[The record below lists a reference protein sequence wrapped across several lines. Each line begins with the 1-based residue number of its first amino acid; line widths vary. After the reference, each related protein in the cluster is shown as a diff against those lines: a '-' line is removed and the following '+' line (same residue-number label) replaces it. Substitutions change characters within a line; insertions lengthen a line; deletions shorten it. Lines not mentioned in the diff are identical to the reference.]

1 MDYTEEELIAAL
13 RAADTDARTSQDP
26 EVSMTAAQ
34 AVDELTQMLDSL
46 QQDKPVEG
54 YDPSAFTAPE
64 NYRQSYGQMKE
75 TVEDFPK
82 FISELGQEFD
92 DPANPEKVFAAAT
105 SSRGALGT
113 GLDLLGQGAKLSLM
127 EVSKFVPDSI
137 EKTVVDNVTPVAKA
151 IADSAIGDV
160 AKWSYGE
167 YLDWKNENP
176 RKGRA
181 LEGVVNIAEVF
192 VPPLTR
198 KPVTDESFIRTL
210 ADQQYARAVHLDT
223 GQRRDFLNTVIEP
236 ISTPANDLKRA
247 ERLEQ
252 NEKGRNVYIPTDD
265 EVEMVNVLKGIESIN
280 EKTSF
285 VKIRQVLEEQ
295 VETTHNSLTK
305 LLNKSKFKFN
315 KKEVIDDL
323 QARIKIDLNENPVL
337 IGDAKAVA
345 TKIFNKAIRLLN
357 EADSSPAGIMEV
369 RRQLDTWAK
378 KSGKDSYDG
387 NENAWTVSQR
397 SVRDFLNQK
406 VAEAV
411 PETPVLEKLRR
422 QHLLLRSRDRVLPK
436 AAKEADTRLGRQ
448 FQNIG
453 KTTDTTL
460 PKTPL
465 GKVATVT
472 TAATILG
479 GSTFMGWLP
488 ALSVLAATGTL
499 GYAAYRGSI
508 SPSLRKT
515 LSASLRQVDNVLAKT
530 SLNKEMREAIQADRA
545 AIVELM
551 QLPTAPE
558 GADDDGEDTNE

>member
-1 MDYTEEELIAAL
+1 MNYTEEELIDAL

-26 EVSMTAAQ
+26 EVSINAAQ
-34 AVDELTQMLDSL
+34 AVDELIQMLDSL

-75 TVEDFPK
+75 TIEDFPK
-82 FISELGQEFD
+82 FASELGQEFD
-92 DPANPEKVFAAAT
+92 DPANPEKIFAAAA

-210 ADQQYARAVHLDT
+210 ADQQYARAVHLET

-252 NEKGRNVYIPTDD
+252 NEKGRNIYIPTDD
-265 EVEMVNVLKGIESIN
+265 EVEMVNVLKGIDDIN

-315 KKEVIDDL
+315 KKELIDDL
-323 QARIKIDLNENPVL
+323 KAQIKIDLNENPVL

-345 TKIFNKAIRLLN
+345 TKIYNKAIRLLN
-357 EADSSPAGIMEV
+357 EADSSPAGIMQV

-378 KSGKDSYDG
+378 DSGKDSYDG

-397 SVRDFLNQK
+397 SVRDFLNER
-406 VAEAV
+406 VSEAV

-436 AAKEADTRLGRQ
+436 AAKEVDTRLGRQ

-460 PKTPL
+460 PRTPL

-530 SLNKEMREAIQADRA
+530 SLNKEMKEAIQADRA

>member
-34 AVDELTQMLDSL
+34 AVDELTQMLDRL

-54 YDPSAFTAPE
+54 YDPAAFTAPE
-64 NYRQSYGQMKE
+64 QYRQSFGQMRE

-92 DPANPEKVFAAAT
+92 DPANPEKVFAAAA

-160 AKWSYGE
+160 AKWTYGE
-167 YLDWKNENP
+167 YIDWKSENP

-181 LEGVVNIAEVF
+181 LEGVVNLAEVF
-192 VPPLTR
+192 APPLTR
-198 KPVTDESFIRTL
+198 KPVTDTSFIRTL
-210 ADQQYARAVHLDT
+210 ADEQYARAVHLET

-236 ISTPANDLKRA
+236 ISTAANDLKRA

-315 KKEVIDDL
+315 KKELIDDL
-323 QARIKIDLNENPVL
+323 EARIKIDLDENPVL
-337 IGDAKAVA
+337 IGDAKSVA
-345 TKIFNKAIRLLN
+345 TKIYNKAIRLLK

-397 SVRDFLNQK
+397 SVRDFLNER
-406 VAEAV
+406 VADAV

-422 QHLLLRSRDRVLPK
+422 QHLLLRSKDRVLPK
-436 AAKEADTRLGRQ
+436 AAKEAETRLGRQ
-448 FQNIG
+448 FQNVG
-453 KTTDTTL
+453 KVTDTTL

-488 ALSVLAATGTL
+488 GLSVLAATGTL

-530 SLNKEMREAIQADRA
+530 SLNKEMKEAIQLDRA

-558 GADDDGEDTNE
+558 GADDGGEDTNE

>member
-26 EVSMTAAQ
+26 EVSSNAAQ
-34 AVDELTQMLDSL
+34 AVEELTQMLDTL
-46 QQDKPVEG
+46 QQEKPVEG
-54 YDPSAFTAPE
+54 YDPASFTAPE
-64 NYRQSYGQMKE
+64 QYRQAFGQIRE

-82 FISELGQEFD
+82 FVSELGEEFD
-92 DPANPEKVFAAAT
+92 DPANPEKVFAAAA

-113 GLDLLGQGAKLSLM
+113 GLDLLGQGARLSLM
-127 EVSKFVPDSI
+127 EVSKFLPDPI
-137 EKTVVDNVTPVAKA
+137 EKTIIDNVTPVAQA
-151 IADSAIGDV
+151 IADSKLGDIV
-160 AKWSYGE
+160 SQTYGD
-167 YLDWKNENP
+167 YLNWKTENP

-181 LEGVVNIAEVF
+181 LEGVVNMAEVF
-192 VPPLTR
+192 APPLAR
-198 KPVTDESFIRTL
+198 KPVADTSFIRTL
-210 ADQQYARAVHLDT
+210 ADEQYGRAVHLET

-252 NEKGRNVYIPTDD
+252 NEKGKNVYIPTDD
-265 EVEMVNVLKGIESIN
+265 EVEMVNVLKGIEGIN
-280 EKTSF
+280 PKTSF
-285 VKIRQVLEEQ
+285 VKIRQVLESQ
-295 VETTHNSLTK
+295 VETTHKSLTK
-305 LLNKSKFKFN
+305 LLNKSKYKFN
-315 KKEVIDDL
+315 KKELVDDL
-323 QARIKIDLNENPVL
+323 ETKIAIDLDENPVL

-345 TKIFNKAIRLLN
+345 TKIYNKALRLLK
-357 EADSSPAGIMEV
+357 ESDGSPASVMDV
-369 RRQLDTWAK
+369 RRQLDLWAK

-422 QHLLLRSRDRVLPK
+422 QHLLLRSKDRVLPK
-436 AAKEADTRLGRQ
+436 AAQEADTRLGRQ

-453 KTTDTTL
+453 KATDTTL
-460 PKTPL
+460 PKTIL
-465 GKVATVT
+465 GKTATIS
-472 TAATILG
+472 AAVTILG
-479 GSTFMGWLP
+479 GSTLMGWLP
-488 ALSVLAATGTL
+488 GLSVLAATGTL

-508 SPSLRKT
+508 SPSLRRT
-515 LSASLRQVDNVLAKT
+515 LSASLRQVDDVLNKP
-530 SLNKEMREAIQADRA
+530 SLNKEMRDAIQADRA

-551 QLPTAPE
+551 QLPSAPE

>member
-26 EVSMTAAQ
+26 EVSINAAQ
-34 AVDELTQMLDSL
+34 AVDELTQMLDRL

-54 YDPSAFTAPE
+54 YDPAAFTAPE
-64 NYRQSYGQMKE
+64 QYRQSFGQMRK

-92 DPANPEKVFAAAT
+92 DPANPEKVFAAAA

-160 AKWSYGE
+160 AKWTYGE
-167 YLDWKNENP
+167 YIDWKSENP

-181 LEGVVNIAEVF
+181 LEGVVNLAEVF
-192 VPPLTR
+192 APPLTR
-198 KPVTDESFIRTL
+198 KPVTDTSFIRTL
-210 ADQQYARAVHLDT
+210 ADEQYARAVHLET

-236 ISTPANDLKRA
+236 ISTAANDLKRA

-315 KKEVIDDL
+315 KKELIDDL
-323 QARIKIDLNENPVL
+323 EARIKIDLDENPVL
-337 IGDAKAVA
+337 IGDAKSVA
-345 TKIFNKAIRLLN
+345 TKIYNKAIRLLK
-357 EADSSPAGIMEV
+357 EADSSPAGVMEV

-397 SVRDFLNQK
+397 SVRDFLNER
-406 VAEAV
+406 VADAV

-422 QHLLLRSRDRVLPK
+422 QHLLLRSKDRVLPK
-436 AAKEADTRLGRQ
+436 AAKEAETRLGRQ
-448 FQNIG
+448 FQNVG
-453 KTTDTTL
+453 KATDTTL

-488 ALSVLAATGTL
+488 GLSVLAATGTL

-530 SLNKEMREAIQADRA
+530 SLNKEMKEAIQVDRA

>member
-26 EVSMTAAQ
+26 EVSINAAQ
-34 AVDELTQMLDSL
+34 AVDELTQMLDRL

-54 YDPSAFTAPE
+54 YDPAAFTAPE
-64 NYRQSYGQMKE
+64 QYRQSFGQMRE

-92 DPANPEKVFAAAT
+92 DPANPEKVFAAAA

-160 AKWSYGE
+160 AKWTYGE
-167 YLDWKNENP
+167 YIDWKSENP

-181 LEGVVNIAEVF
+181 LEGVVNLAEVF
-192 VPPLTR
+192 APPLTR
-198 KPVTDESFIRTL
+198 KPVTDTSFIRTL
-210 ADQQYARAVHLDT
+210 ADEQYARAVHLET

-236 ISTPANDLKRA
+236 ISTAANDLKRA

-265 EVEMVNVLKGIESIN
+265 EVEMVNVLKGIENIN

-315 KKEVIDDL
+315 KKELIDDL
-323 QARIKIDLNENPVL
+323 EARIKIDLDENPVL
-337 IGDAKAVA
+337 IGDAKSVA
-345 TKIFNKAIRLLN
+345 TKIYNKAIRLLK
-357 EADSSPAGIMEV
+357 EADSSPAGVMEV

-397 SVRDFLNQK
+397 SVRDFLNER
-406 VAEAV
+406 VADAV

-422 QHLLLRSRDRVLPK
+422 QHLLLRSKDRVLPK
-436 AAKEADTRLGRQ
+436 AAKEAETRLGRQ
-448 FQNIG
+448 FQNVG
-453 KTTDTTL
+453 KATDTTL

-488 ALSVLAATGTL
+488 GLSVLAATGTL

-530 SLNKEMREAIQADRA
+530 SLNKEMREAIQLDRA

>member
-1 MDYTEEELIAAL
+1 MAYTREQLITAL
-13 RAADTDARTSQDP
+13 RKADDAKDSL
-26 EVSMTAAQ
+26 
-34 AVDELTQMLDSL
+34 AVNELTGMLDALEPQS
-46 QQDKPVEG
+46 PVEG
-54 YDPSAFTAPE
+54 YDPAAFTAPE
-64 NYRQSYGQMKE
+64 QYRQSFGQMRE

-92 DPANPEKVFAAAT
+92 DPANPEKVFAAAA

-137 EKTVVDNVTPVAKA
+137 EKTVVDNVTPVAEA
-151 IADSAIGDV
+151 IADSAIGDI
-160 AKWSYGE
+160 AKWTYGE
-167 YLDWKNENP
+167 YIDWKRENP

-181 LEGVVNIAEVF
+181 LEGVVNLAEVF
-192 VPPLTR
+192 APPLTR
-198 KPVTDESFIRTL
+198 KPVTDTSFIRTL
-210 ADQQYARAVHLDT
+210 ADEQYARAVHLET

-236 ISTPANDLKRA
+236 ISTAANDLKRA

-315 KKEVIDDL
+315 KKELIDDL
-323 QARIKIDLNENPVL
+323 EAQIKIDLDENPVL
-337 IGDAKAVA
+337 IGDAKSVA
-345 TKIFNKAIRLLN
+345 TKIYNKAINLLK

-422 QHLLLRSRDRVLPK
+422 QHLLLRSKDRVLPK
-436 AAKEADTRLGRQ
+436 AAKEAETRLGRQ

>member
-26 EVSMTAAQ
+26 EVSINAAQ

-54 YDPSAFTAPE
+54 YDPAAFTAPE
-64 NYRQSYGQMKE
+64 QYRQSFGQMRE

-92 DPANPEKVFAAAT
+92 DPANPEKVFAAAA

-151 IADSAIGDV
+151 IADSAIGDI
-160 AKWSYGE
+160 AKWTYGE
-167 YLDWKNENP
+167 YIDWKSENP

-181 LEGVVNIAEVF
+181 LEGVVNLAEVF
-192 VPPLTR
+192 APPLTR
-198 KPVTDESFIRTL
+198 KPVTDTSFIRTL
-210 ADQQYARAVHLDT
+210 ADEQYARAVHLET

-236 ISTPANDLKRA
+236 ISTAANDLKRA

-315 KKEVIDDL
+315 KKELIDDL
-323 QARIKIDLNENPVL
+323 EARIKIDLDENPVL
-337 IGDAKAVA
+337 IGDAKSVA
-345 TKIFNKAIRLLN
+345 TKIYNKAIRLLK
-357 EADSSPAGIMEV
+357 EADSSPAGVMEV

-397 SVRDFLNQK
+397 SVRDFLNER
-406 VAEAV
+406 VADAV

-422 QHLLLRSRDRVLPK
+422 QHLLLRSKDRVLPK
-436 AAKEADTRLGRQ
+436 AAKEAETRLGRQ
-448 FQNIG
+448 FQNVG
-453 KTTDTTL
+453 KVTDTTL

-488 ALSVLAATGTL
+488 GLSVLAATGTL

-558 GADDDGEDTNE
+558 GVDDGGEDTNE

>member
-26 EVSMTAAQ
+26 EVSINAAQ

-54 YDPSAFTAPE
+54 YDPAAFTAPE
-64 NYRQSYGQMKE
+64 QYRQSFGQMRE

-92 DPANPEKVFAAAT
+92 DPANPEKVFAAAA

-151 IADSAIGDV
+151 IADSAIGDI
-160 AKWSYGE
+160 AKWTYGE
-167 YLDWKNENP
+167 YIDWKSENP

-181 LEGVVNIAEVF
+181 LEGVVNLAEVF
-192 VPPLTR
+192 APPLTR
-198 KPVTDESFIRTL
+198 KPVTDTSFIRTL
-210 ADQQYARAVHLDT
+210 ADEQYARAVHLET

-236 ISTPANDLKRA
+236 ISTAANDLKRA

-315 KKEVIDDL
+315 KKELIDDL
-323 QARIKIDLNENPVL
+323 EARIKIDLDENPVL
-337 IGDAKAVA
+337 IGDAKSVA
-345 TKIFNKAIRLLN
+345 TKIYNKALRLLK
-357 EADSSPAGIMEV
+357 EADSSPAGVMEV

-397 SVRDFLNQK
+397 SVRDFLNER
-406 VAEAV
+406 VADAV

-422 QHLLLRSRDRVLPK
+422 QHLLLRSKDRVLPK
-436 AAKEADTRLGRQ
+436 AAKEAETRLGRQ
-448 FQNIG
+448 FQNVG
-453 KTTDTTL
+453 KVTDTTL

-488 ALSVLAATGTL
+488 GLSVLAATGTL

-558 GADDDGEDTNE
+558 GVDDGGEDTNE

>member
-1 MDYTEEELIAAL
+1 MNYTEEELITAL
-13 RAADTDARTSQDP
+13 RAADADAKTSQDP
-26 EVSMTAAQ
+26 EVSINAAQ

-54 YDPSAFTAPE
+54 YDPAAFTAPE
-64 NYRQSYGQMKE
+64 QYRQSFGKMRE

-92 DPANPEKVFAAAT
+92 DPANPEKVFAAAA

-137 EKTVVDNVTPVAKA
+137 EKTVVDNVTPAAKA
-151 IADSAIGDV
+151 IADSAIGDI
-160 AKWSYGE
+160 ARWTYGE
-167 YLDWKNENP
+167 YLDWKSENP

-181 LEGVVNIAEVF
+181 LEGVVNLAEVF
-192 VPPLTR
+192 APPLTR
-198 KPVTDESFIRTL
+198 KPVTDTSFIRTL
-210 ADQQYARAVHLDT
+210 ADEQYARAVHLET

-236 ISTPANDLKRA
+236 ISTAANDLKRA

-265 EVEMVNVLKGIESIN
+265 EVEMVNVLKDIESIN

-315 KKEVIDDL
+315 KKELIDDL
-323 QARIKIDLNENPVL
+323 EAQIKIDLDENPVL

-345 TKIFNKAIRLLN
+345 TKIYNKAIRLLK
-357 EADSSPAGIMEV
+357 EADSSPAGVMEV

-422 QHLLLRSRDRVLPK
+422 QHLLLRSKDRVLPK
-436 AAKEADTRLGRQ
+436 AAQEAETRLGRQ

-453 KTTDTTL
+453 KATDTTL
-460 PKTPL
+460 PRTPL

-488 ALSVLAATGTL
+488 GLSVLAATGTL

-508 SPSLRKT
+508 SPSLRRT
-515 LSASLRQVDNVLAKT
+515 LSASLRQIDNVLNKP
-530 SLNKEMREAIQADRA
+530 SLNKEMRDAIQTDRA

-551 QLPTAPE
+551 QLPSAPE

>member
-26 EVSMTAAQ
+26 EVSINAAQ

-54 YDPSAFTAPE
+54 YDPAAFTAPE
-64 NYRQSYGQMKE
+64 QYRQSFGQMRE

-92 DPANPEKVFAAAT
+92 DPANPEKVFAAAA

-137 EKTVVDNVTPVAKA
+137 EKTVVDNVTPVAEA
-151 IADSAIGDV
+151 IADSAIGDI
-160 AKWSYGE
+160 AKWTYGE
-167 YLDWKNENP
+167 YIDWKSENP

-181 LEGVVNIAEVF
+181 LEGVLNLAEVF
-192 VPPLTR
+192 APPLTR
-198 KPVTDESFIRTL
+198 KPVTDTSFIRTL
-210 ADQQYARAVHLDT
+210 ADEQYARAVHLET

-236 ISTPANDLKRA
+236 ISTAANDLKRA

-265 EVEMVNVLKGIESIN
+265 EVEMVNVLKGIKSIN

-315 KKEVIDDL
+315 KKELIDDL
-323 QARIKIDLNENPVL
+323 EAQIKIDLDENPVL
-337 IGDAKAVA
+337 IGDAKSVA
-345 TKIFNKAIRLLN
+345 TKIYNKAIRLLK

-422 QHLLLRSRDRVLPK
+422 QHLLLRSKDRVLPK
-436 AAKEADTRLGRQ
+436 AAKEAETRLGRQ

>member
-345 TKIFNKAIRLLN
+345 TKIYNKAIRLLN